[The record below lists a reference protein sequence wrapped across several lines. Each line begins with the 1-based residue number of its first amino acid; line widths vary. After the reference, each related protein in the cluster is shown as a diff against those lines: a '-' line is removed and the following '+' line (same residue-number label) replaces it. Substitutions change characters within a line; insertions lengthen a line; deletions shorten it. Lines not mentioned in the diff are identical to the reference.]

1 MIGVSIIIHKQSK
14 LKQIQPP
21 TNTKA
26 SAALTPSPKTPY
38 REWQEKERAP
48 RRPCRFL
55 QFTSHCPYISPM
67 FLDFIYILTHCGA
80 WLIVRLPGFCSHIVD
95 RHCYCFLCYLA
106 LAEPLAFL
114 ECILLVL
121 HHSLSLPSVTASFCL
136 INKNP
141 VKIHI
146 HQFNISHE
154 KSTHAHF
161 WSPYV
166 LQYYSTAKPLKDA
179 AAFSRFIGLRSQ

>member
-1 MIGVSIIIHKQSK
+1 MKANSTPHQHQGISCVDSIPKNS
-14 LKQIQPP
+14 IQKV
-21 TNTKA
+21 TK
-26 SAALTPSPKTPY
+26 
-38 REWQEKERAP
+38 KERAP

-80 WLIVRLPGFCSHIVD
+80 WFIVRLRGFCSHIVD
-95 RHCYCFLCYLA
+95 HHCYCFLCYLA

-121 HHSLSLPSVTASFCL
+121 HHSLSLPTVTASFCL

-166 LQYYSTAKPLKDA
+166 LHCYSTATLLKDA

>member
-1 MIGVSIIIHKQSK
+1 MKANSTPHQHQGISCVDSIPKNS
-14 LKQIQPP
+14 IQKV
-21 TNTKA
+21 T
-26 SAALTPSPKTPY
+26 
-38 REWQEKERAP
+38 EKERAP

-95 RHCYCFLCYLA
+95 HHCYCFLCYLA

-121 HHSLSLPSVTASFCL
+121 HHSLSLPTVTASFCL
-136 INKNP
+136 INKIQL
-141 VKIHI
+141 KFI
-146 HQFNISHE
+146 FIS
-154 KSTHAHF
+154 SILYT
-161 WSPYV
+161 
-166 LQYYSTAKPLKDA
+166 
-179 AAFSRFIGLRSQ
+179 RSQLMHIFGPPMCCIIIVLLHFLKMQRHSVDLLD